1 MKDNGSMKKLFSIA
15 TDSPPAVAEDDKK
28 SKSKEREKA
37 VSVTKIGKKGK
48 KTAVAVE
55 GQYMY

>member
-1 MKDNGSMKKLFSIA
+1 MKKLFSIA